1 MCLQLPNQ
9 ITYLDTFGV
18 RTWQLAPTLL
28 GRIAVKKKKDPLLI
42 FWVLLVGSP
51 PFPVPGT
58 RMTAHRPAKCRNL
71 GPYMR
76 SGIVDTERVTSEPGK
91 FGLGLILLNVSE
103 SLTCYMN
110 FAAQDG
116 FFEGFCII
124 TSI

>member
-1 MCLQLPNQ
+1 MSAIAKSNY
-9 ITYLDTFGV
+9 IFGYI
-18 RTWQLAPTLL
+18 RGQNLAASANPA
-28 GRIAVKKKKDPLLI
+28 GKNCGEKKKDPLLI